1 MLAVVLSRCS
11 NCQTLN
17 KNKMERE
24 EYKHP
29 SFGQISFSRTNG
41 NNTTFYGSELP
52 QDHYITMEVKNS
64 EIQRELTQDR
74 YYSTGVPLIKIR
86 MSSGQ
91 FAEMLT
97 SMNCGSGV
105 PCTIER
111 LVGNKVDELPNQKSR
126 KEFVHRKFEDRM
138 KMFANSIRENQKK
151 AKEIV
156 KKKTLSKQDIHDL
169 THQLEWLTQEVE
181 SNIPFFARCFQETM
195 DEVVYEAKTEVEN
208 AIQHKISALG
218 LNALHEQN
226 KLLSDGSG
234 S

>member
-1 MLAVVLSRCS
+1 MD
-11 NCQTLN
+11 TE
-17 KNKMERE
+17 KF
-24 EYKHP
+24 KHP
-29 SFGQISFSRTNG
+29 SFGQIQFNRSNG
-41 NNTTFYGSELP
+41 NNTSFYGSELP
-52 QDHYITMEVKNS
+52 QDHYISMEVHTS
-64 EIQRELTQDR
+64 EINRELTQDR
-74 YYSTGVPLIKIR
+74 YYNREQILRIR

-111 LVGNKVDELPNQKSR
+111 LKGEKIPELPMQESR
-126 KEFVHRKFEDRM
+126 KEFVHRKFEDIM

-169 THQLEWLTQEVE
+169 THQLEWLTMEVE
-181 SNIPFFARCFQETM
+181 SNIPFFAKCFQETM
-195 DEVVYEAKTEVEN
+195 DEVVFEAKTEVEN
-208 AIQHKISALG
+208 AIQHKINVLG

-226 KLLSDGSG
+226 KLLSENGG
-234 S
+234 V